1 MREID
6 ARGLKCPEPV
16 IITKKAL
23 EEIEEGL
30 VLSIVDNITAR
41 ENVSR
46 LAANL
51 NLQYEIE
58 EKDGCF
64 YISINKVKTETNR
77 GRNEA
82 NEDIAIVI
90 TNDKLGS
97 GSDDL
102 GKVLMKSYLY
112 ALTESSPMPKAML
125 FLNAGVKLTTE
136 GSESIDNIIK
146 LSEAGVEIV
155 SCGTCL
161 DFYGLKEKLKIG
173 IVGNM
178 YSIVEKMNEAGK
190 VINIWDIWF
199 SMLKYGQGNRTFA
212 GSVTF
217 VYIIA

>member
-30 VLSIVDNITAR
+30 VVSIVDNITAR

-64 YISINKVKTETNR
+64 YISINKVKAETNR

-178 YSIVEKMNEAGK
+178 YSIVEKMNEAAK
-190 VINIWDIWF
+190 VINI
-199 SMLKYGQGNRTFA
+199 
-212 GSVTF
+212 
-217 VYIIA
+217 

>member
-1 MREID
+1 MRKID

-64 YISINKVKTETNR
+64 YISINKVKAETSR

-112 ALTESSPMPKAML
+112 ALTESSPIPKAML

-178 YSIVEKMNEAGK
+178 YSIVEKMNEAAK
-190 VINIWDIWF
+190 VINI
-199 SMLKYGQGNRTFA
+199 
-212 GSVTF
+212 
-217 VYIIA
+217 

>member
-30 VLSIVDNITAR
+30 VVSIVDNITAR

-64 YISINKVKTETNR
+64 YISINKVKAETSR

-112 ALTESSPMPKAML
+112 ALTESSPIPKAML

-178 YSIVEKMNEAGK
+178 YSIVEKMNEAAK
-190 VINIWDIWF
+190 VINI
-199 SMLKYGQGNRTFA
+199 
-212 GSVTF
+212 
-217 VYIIA
+217 

>member
-1 MREID
+1 MRKID

-64 YISINKVKTETNR
+64 YISINKVKAETSR

-178 YSIVEKMNEAGK
+178 YSIVEKMNEAAK
-190 VINIWDIWF
+190 VINI
-199 SMLKYGQGNRTFA
+199 
-212 GSVTF
+212 
-217 VYIIA
+217 

>member
-30 VLSIVDNITAR
+30 VLSIVDNITAK

-46 LAANL
+46 LASNL
-51 NLQYEIE
+51 NLQYKID

-64 YISINKVKTETNR
+64 YISINKIKDERRDSKVK
-77 GRNEA
+77 A
-82 NEDIAIVI
+82 NDDIAIVI

-97 GSDDL
+97 GNDEL

-136 GSESIDNIIK
+136 GSESLDNIIK

-190 VINIWDIWF
+190 VVNI
-199 SMLKYGQGNRTFA
+199 G
-212 GSVTF
+212 
-217 VYIIA
+217 